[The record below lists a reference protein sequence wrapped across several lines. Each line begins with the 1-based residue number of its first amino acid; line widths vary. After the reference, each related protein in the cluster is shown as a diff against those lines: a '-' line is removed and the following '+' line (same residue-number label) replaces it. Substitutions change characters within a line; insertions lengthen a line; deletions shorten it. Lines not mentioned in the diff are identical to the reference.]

1 MPQENHNRV
10 RSLWGRGVLTE
21 ARRRRGSRLGAR
33 SKLELALFFFF
44 RLERLSPSYT
54 LRPWLTPRVGCKNL
68 WPRNLFPTNVLCVK
82 IALPCPTT
90 KVRNTF
96 MSGQGTCSQSPPPL
110 PASRRGVLVRL
121 LVGGGPGPR
130 RQRFSRWP
138 QPSRSGSNRTAP
150 SHRAPRGPS
159 TPRQCCREVG
169 RPRDSGRPHGVISRR
184 IYIYIFIH
192 ILYRV

>member
-96 MSGQGTCSQSPPPL
+96 MSGQGTCSQTPPPL
-110 PASRRGVLVRL
+110 PASR
-121 LVGGGPGPR
+121 GGGFWSDSWSGGGGRDHAGSDFRAGHSRPGPAR
-130 RQRFSRWP
+130 IGRP
-138 QPSRSGSNRTAP
+138 PPTAP
-150 SHRAPRGPS
+150 PGGP
-159 TPRQCCREVG
+159 P
-169 RPRDSGRPHGVISRR
+169 PHGSAVVR
-184 IYIYIFIH
+184 
-192 ILYRV
+192 